1 MSKKVFIG
9 LSGGVDS
16 SLSALLL
23 KEAGY
28 NVTGVFLK
36 NWSGDDYGIQSECP
50 WEKDQKDAENVCK
63 MIGIDFM
70 SYNFEKEYRAKV
82 VEYFFNEYKKGRT
95 PNPDVMCN
103 KEIKF
108 KLFLEKAML
117 EGADFIATG
126 HYAQIKNIENNRAS
140 LFKGSDP
147 KKDQSYFL
155 YTHNKDQLN
164 KTLFPVGHLTKEK
177 VRKMAEER
185 NLPTAKKPD
194 SQGICFIGEINVLK
208 FLMSQIPTRKGEIID
223 IDSGKIVGKHNGVEF
238 YTIGQRSGLK
248 IGGSPLPYYLA
259 KKDTANNILYV
270 ALGGNNPKLFSKTV
284 VLEDLFLSVRKFN
297 ELEALKLSASVRYR
311 QKPVSCKVLADNK
324 SVKVIFDEPIK
335 SPSSGQ
341 SLVLYSED
349 ECLGGG
355 IIK

>member
-1 MSKKVFIG
+1 MKKKVFAG

-36 NWSGDDYGIQSECP
+36 NWSGDDYGIQSDCP
-50 WEKDQKDAENVCK
+50 WEKDQQDAENVCK

-70 SYNFEKEYRAKV
+70 SYNFEKEYRTKV
-82 VEYFFNEYKKGRT
+82 VEYFFKEYKKGRT

-108 KLFLEKAML
+108 KLFLEKAMS

-126 HYAQIKNIENNRAS
+126 HYAQIKKIDNNRIS

-155 YTHNKDQLN
+155 YTLRKEQL
-164 KTLFPVGHLTKEK
+164 KKIIFPVGNLTKDQ
-177 VRKMAEER
+177 VRKIAEQK

-208 FLMSQIPTRKGEIID
+208 FLMSQIPTRKGDIID
-223 IDSGKIVGKHNGVEF
+223 IDSGKIVGEHSGVEF

-248 IGGSPLPYYLA
+248 IGGSSLPYYLA
-259 KKDTANNILYV
+259 KKDIAKNILYV
-270 ALGGNNPKLFSKTV
+270 ALGRNNPELFTQEV
-284 VLEDLFLSVRKFN
+284 ILEELFLSARDFS
-297 ELEALKLSASVRYR
+297 ELSSLTLSASIRYR
-311 QKPVSCKVLADNK
+311 QNPARCKILKENNTVR
-324 SVKVIFDEPIK
+324 VVFTEPLK
-335 SPSSGQ
+335 TPSSGQ
-341 SLVLYSED
+341 SLVLYNND